1 MPHNEEQSVGGKGR
15 RRLTDD
21 ANAHRSPPGYSRRG
35 LINRTTLTAD
45 ERERLLG
52 GYWKI
57 RPAAGL

>member
-1 MPHNEEQSVGGKGR
+1 MPHNEEQSVGGKGAADGP
-15 RRLTDD
+15 TTPM
-21 ANAHRSPPGYSRRG
+21 HTVQPPGYSRRG

-52 GYWKI
+52 RYWKI